1 MKPYLKIIAAMLI
14 WSTWGVMIRWLAL
27 PTVVILFYTALIGG
41 VAVSAYLK
49 GTGRL
54 HLRTFWDSPWLFVVL
69 SLAIL
74 ANNITFFYA
83 LAHTTIANAVFTHY
97 TAPLFVALLAPVMI
111 AERLQKV
118 TLYSLPVAA
127 IGMVMIVL
135 NGGGLLLDQS
145 QMPGILSGTAS
156 GLFYALLIIFSRR
169 LSLLERH
176 LTAIVI
182 MLWVSAAATAPMAFL
197 TDHHL
202 TLRSMLLLLIGGVM
216 HSAVAPML
224 YFSGLRRVMAQH
236 AAILGYIE
244 PLAAVP
250 FAFIFL
256 SETPSLI
263 ALFGGLLILFSG
275 YLVIHA
281 RPAPDTE
288 S

>member
-27 PTVVILFYTALIGG
+27 PIVVILFYTALIAGM
-41 VAVSAYLK
+41 VVPAYLK

-54 HLRTFWDSPWLFVVL
+54 HLFAGKESRWFFLAL

-97 TAPLFVALLAPVMI
+97 TAPLFVAVLAPVMI
-111 AERLQKV
+111 AERIQKV
-118 TLYSLPVAA
+118 TLFSLPLAV
-127 IGMVMIVL
+127 IGMVLIVL
-135 NGGGLLLDQS
+135 NGGGLHIDQS

-169 LSLLERH
+169 LSVLELH
-176 LTAIVI
+176 WTAIVI

-202 TLRSMLLLLIGGVM
+202 TLRSMMLLLIGGVM

-250 FAFIFL
+250 FAFFFL
-256 SETPSLI
+256 SEIPSHT
-263 ALFGGLLILFSG
+263 ALVGGLLILFSG